1 MTYFLVFKVCVY
13 LHVGVQEEAKG
24 VQSPGV
30 VLQVFDCECWDLNS
44 GPWQEQYMLSTA
56 RVSNFIITSTCTH
69 SIRLETSANTHQL
82 SLQMHEFHICNIY
95 TYILW

>member
-30 VLQVFDCECWDLNS
+30 VLQVFDCEC
-44 GPWQEQYMLSTA
+44 
-56 RVSNFIITSTCTH
+56 
-69 SIRLETSANTHQL
+69 
-82 SLQMHEFHICNIY
+82 
-95 TYILW
+95 